1 MGANLVAVIDDEP
14 AITALFADLLADE
27 GYGVSVWHSGAG
39 AHAFVLRV
47 EPVTIILDM
56 HMETRD
62 AGIVVAQALHDDPA
76 TAAIPVIVCSAGI
89 EHDPGRRE
97 RLRLLGC
104 HYHAKPITITKLLA
118 LLRVLAPIIQTDQ

>member
-39 AHAFVLRV
+39 AHAFVLHV

-56 HMETRD
+56 QMETRD
-62 AGIVVAQALHDDPA
+62 AGMVVAQALHDDPA

-89 EHDPGRRE
+89 EHEPRKQE
-97 RLRLLGC
+97 QLRLLGC
-104 HYHAKPITITKLLA
+104 HLHAKPLIIPQLLA
-118 LLRVLAPIIQTDQ
+118 LLRVLAPISRTR